1 MRNWSFNLDVLRPV
15 VKSDFRMMRCMI
27 SNREE
32 YKAIER
38 QYNRFKQQ
46 RKTQT
51 LRQLPPPEVCFKV
64 LQAEMKELAAEYE
77 KLTTPKVKAE
87 VKQDTFDAEELYN
100 RVMGSEAE
108 TAETAP
114 VHIPVMEESATE
126 EIELVPPTEVRIG
139 MAPTTLPELAGF
151 FQDEEELE
159 DPKVLEARRLQKE
172 AREKRKTEGDASA
185 PNKRQQMDLFARWQ
199 ENRMVEIPDRN

>member
-1 MRNWSFNLDVLRPV
+1 
-15 VKSDFRMMRCMI
+15 MI

-46 RKTQT
+46 RKEQT

-114 VHIPVMEESATE
+114 MHIPVMEESATE
-126 EIELVPPTEVRIG
+126 EIELVPPTEVRID
-139 MAPTTLPELAGF
+139 MAPTKVPELTGF
-151 FQDEEELE
+151 HQARQRGIRGSKGARGAAPSERSARKAQD
-159 DPKVLEARRLQKE
+159 RGGRI
-172 AREKRKTEGDASA
+172 RTE
-185 PNKRQQMDLFARWQ
+185 
-199 ENRMVEIPDRN
+199 